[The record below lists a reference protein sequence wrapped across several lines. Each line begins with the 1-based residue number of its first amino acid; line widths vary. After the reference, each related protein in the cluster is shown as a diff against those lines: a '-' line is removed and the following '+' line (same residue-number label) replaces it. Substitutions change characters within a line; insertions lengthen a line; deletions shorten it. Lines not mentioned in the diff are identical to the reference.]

1 MIKLVQLSTSDEWRF
16 VGKFSVKFNIGLGNN
31 RGQPDNSKVE
41 EVWFIGKV
49 PLSLGQPF
57 RDRCNK
63 FGKSDVIYNSIL

>member
-1 MIKLVQLSTSDEWRF
+1 
-16 VGKFSVKFNIGLGNN
+16 VKFNIGLGNN